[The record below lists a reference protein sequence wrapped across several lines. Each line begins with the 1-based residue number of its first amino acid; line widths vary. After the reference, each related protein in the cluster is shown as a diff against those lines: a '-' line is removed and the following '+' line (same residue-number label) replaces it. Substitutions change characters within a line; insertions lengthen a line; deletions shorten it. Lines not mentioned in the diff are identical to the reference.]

1 MWPEDFGFPNGGPE
15 HPPENQPEHPEEE
28 LAAFALNALDG
39 PKFQAVAQHVVQC
52 FHCQEVLL
60 GFQEM
65 AARMVSAAPETPL
78 PPDLKTRVLSTATRP
93 ANAVRPLG
101 VLPPPDPRWSTR
113 RLRRWLAPAAIGAL
127 GLMLAGAIGVIV
139 AHDREIDQLTAAL
152 QAVSAEAAM
161 TPSTAAATESI
172 VNIAPDAYAASARSV
187 AGRNVA
193 AGEPSGTQGNL
204 PKTGAP
210 LSALSASGDASGA
223 AGASDGALST
233 GEPAVVAEAEQV
245 DLVKQEMA
253 DVVEATMM
261 ALQPDAEKLPMTSPM
276 GTEPASKGVL
286 IVDPTGQQ
294 AVLMVSGMPADSY
307 QVWLVRADKQ
317 MLVGRIVVNDDD
329 GNGVQSLEMVES
341 VFEFKEVALLPDE
354 RHGPTTPNGEKFLTA
369 RILGGPPIPPKVNR

>member
-15 HPPENQPEHPEEE
+15 HSREHPEEE

-39 PKFQAVAQHVVQC
+39 PEFQAVAQHVVQC
-52 FHCQEVLL
+52 FHCQEVLV

-65 AARMVSAAPETPL
+65 AARLASAAPETPL
-78 PPDLKTRVLSTATRP
+78 PPDLKTRVLSTATQP
-93 ANAVRPLG
+93 ANAVRPLA
-101 VLPPPDPRWSTR
+101 VLPPSDSRWSTR
-113 RLRRWLAPAAIGAL
+113 RLRRWLAPAAIGVL
-127 GLMLAGAIGVIV
+127 SLMLAGAIGVIV
-139 AHDREIDQLTAAL
+139 ANDHEIDQLTAAL
-152 QAVSAEAAM
+152 QAVSVEAAM
-161 TPSTAAATESI
+161 TPSTASATQPI
-172 VNIAPDAYAASARSV
+172 VNIAPDADAVSARSV
-187 AGRNVA
+187 AGGNVA
-193 AGEPSGTQGNL
+193 AGEPSGTQDNL
-204 PKTGAP
+204 PKTVAP
-210 LSALSASGDASGA
+210 LSALPASSAAPGA
-223 AGASDGALST
+223 AGASDGALSISD
-233 GEPAVVAEAEQV
+233 PAVVAAAEQV

-317 MLVGRIVVNDDD
+317 MLVGRIFVNDDD
-329 GNGVQSLEMVES
+329 GNSVLSLEMVES
-341 VFEFKEVALLPDE
+341 VFEFQEVALMPDE